1 MNDTLIPHVR
11 KVYFVSFWNF
21 FRRMVFSSYGE
32 TNKNRSSLVL
42 NKTGVW
48 RR

>member
-11 KVYFVSFWNF
+11 IVYFVSCWNL
-21 FRRMVFSSYGE
+21 FRRMV
-32 TNKNRSSLVL
+32 KQKQVKSSLVL

>member
-11 KVYFVSFWNF
+11 KVYFNF
-21 FRRMVFSSYGE
+21 FRRMV
-32 TNKNRSSLVL
+32 KQKQAKSSLVL

>member
-11 KVYFVSFWNF
+11 KVYFVSFWNV
-21 FRRMVFSSYGE
+21 FRRMV
-32 TNKNRSSLVL
+32 KQKQAKSSLVL